1 MGSFLDPRVGLFLRS
16 FFRGQ
21 GGLVGELKNALK
33 NALKNGCFWGLKMA
47 QKMRFFWL
55 EGQNCAQTISPSA
68 FGDCFAER
76 EFPYKKKI

>member
-1 MGSFLDPRVGLFLRS
+1 MTARRRAFFGKI
-16 FFRGQ
+16 FRGQ

-47 QKMRFFWL
+47 GKLRFFCT
-55 EGQNCAQTISPSA
+55 EAQNRAQTISPSV
-68 FGDCFAER
+68 FGECFAER